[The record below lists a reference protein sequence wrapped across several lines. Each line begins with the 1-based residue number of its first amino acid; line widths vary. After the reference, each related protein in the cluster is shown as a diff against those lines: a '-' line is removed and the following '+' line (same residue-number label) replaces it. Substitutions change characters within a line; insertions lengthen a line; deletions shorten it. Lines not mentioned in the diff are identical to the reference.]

1 MLAPVRFKCLKV
13 GGKQDYGQ
21 RGLEELRLYME
32 QVNGLPQIGFDE
44 DIVPVI
50 KSEKVLLRK
59 LEIKQTKSK
68 IGMTDFTWVNEE
80 VKGIENED
88 EKSLMVNELSNMIP
102 YLHSLVLDGF
112 LRETAAKPVN
122 NMIGKTKENQL
133 RKLWQVLN
141 NCDHMELLR

>member
-1 MLAPVRFKCLKV
+1 
-13 GGKQDYGQ
+13 
-21 RGLEELRLYME
+21 ME
-32 QVNGLPQIGFDE
+32 QVNGLAQVGEE

-80 VKGIENED
+80 VKGIEKED

-112 LRETAAKPVN
+112 LREPAAKPVN

-133 RKLWQVLN
+133 RKLWQILN
-141 NCDHMELLR
+141 NCEHMEMLR